1 MNAQK
6 CAVILGL
13 GLLALQGASPVFAEN
28 LGSVV
33 RRTLDTNPELKA
45 LMHNRN
51 AIDEELEAAKGLGL
65 PSVDVR
71 AAAGHRASEGS
82 SVPAGGAHSYRERNR
97 YEAGATISQRL
108 FDGFETKSQVE
119 RQLNRVGSARSRVA
133 DTANAVALQATQ
145 AYLEIQRTTQVKAI
159 ASRNV
164 AAHQALLEKV
174 KARTTAGRGAGAE
187 VNQAQARLLAARSA
201 LTEADARNKDAVS
214 LFIAVVGSKPPAKL
228 QAVKPPSNLLPKN
241 VDEAVSHARKGS
253 PAIIARMFDAQ
264 AASLAI
270 NVAKSEFYPKI
281 NAEFSA
287 DYAYDVD
294 RTYGRRTDV
303 SGMVVYRQNLY
314 RGGIDSARVRE
325 ARSRSEEAFSSADL
339 IGRTVEREVR
349 FSWTAMHS
357 ARTRSDIISRQ
368 LEQNRSVFKA
378 YGEQFELGQRT
389 LIDLLDVQN
398 ESFVNETTLATETFV
413 SQFNVYRVLAS
424 MGRLVPALGAEYPE
438 EARRIPLPSAAIIP

>member
-1 MNAQK
+1 MD
-6 CAVILGL
+6 GL
-13 GLLALQGASPVFAEN
+13 RHALSVLLASIALLFSAQAFAES

-71 AAAGHRASEGS
+71 AAGGHRASEGS
-82 SVPAGGAHSYRERNR
+82 ALPSGGARGYRERNR

-108 FDGFETKSQVE
+108 FDGFETRSQVE
-119 RQLNRVGSARSRVA
+119 RQQSRVGSARSRVA

-145 AYLEIQRTTQVKAI
+145 AYLEILRTTQVKAI

-164 AAHQALLEKV
+164 AAHQGLLDKV
-174 KARTTAGRGAGAE
+174 KARTDAGRGAGAE

-228 QAVKPPSNLLPKN
+228 EGVKPPLKLLPKS
-241 VDEAVSHARKGS
+241 VDEAVVLASKGS
-253 PAIIARMFDAQ
+253 PAIVARMFDAQ
-264 AASLAI
+264 AATSAI
-270 NVAKSEFYPKI
+270 NIAKSEFYPKV

-303 SGMVVYRQNLY
+303 SGMIVYRQNLY

-325 ARSRSEEAFSSADL
+325 ARSRADEALSSADF
-339 IGRTVEREVR
+339 IRRTVEREVR
-349 FSWTAMHS
+349 FSWTAMQS
-357 ARTRSDIISRQ
+357 ARTRSEIIARQ

-398 ESFVNETTLATETFV
+398 EGFVNETTLATESFV
-413 SQFNVYRVLAS
+413 SQFNVYRVLAA
-424 MGRLVPALGAEYPE
+424 MGQLVPALGAEYPE
-438 EARRIPLPSAAIIP
+438 EARRIPVPSAAIIP